1 MGIDASLADHGCQH
15 GVPVVL
21 GALPMLP
28 LKVAPI
34 LPGVELMPLGVLPT
48 LPETLP

>member
-34 LPGVELMPLGVLPT
+34 LPGVEPMPLGVLPT